1 MGERPIPDAS
11 ADGHWILEDNLRPFC
26 ESVARF
32 SGYRFDDSDWQA
44 IETALP
50 ATDVDRPDGWYDYPL
65 SGRVP
70 LILLVA
76 ADPEASV
83 VFVRLTGAPDART
96 RAQIEAALYIF
107 STYQA
112 G

>member
-1 MGERPIPDAS
+1 
-11 ADGHWILEDNLRPFC
+11 
-26 ESVARF
+26 
-32 SGYRFDDSDWQA
+32 
-44 IETALP
+44 
-50 ATDVDRPDGWYDYPL
+50 
-65 SGRVP
+65 
-70 LILLVA
+70 LLVA